1 VESRK
6 GADKRLGSIDALRPR
21 VPVIVKRLND
31 KPALAL
37 RAASHPLLVLQEM
50 GMR

>member
-6 GADKRLGSIDALRPR
+6 GADKRLDSIDALRRR

-31 KPALAL
+31 EPALAL
-37 RAASHPLLVLQEM
+37 RAAANPCFRRWELS
-50 GMR
+50 